1 MVSDIIK
8 TIERAIDRRYHLERN
23 DREWLLDE
31 SDKRIEI
38 RVPDRNSIAFSLD
51 RRDENPFA
59 FFGGNPPGGMAKICD
74 AFLFCVYERQGYGFI
89 IEMKSGHKEESEKQ
103 MINGRFFC
111 DWLLAL
117 CREHGYLNADFSIAS
132 LLLWEPREQE
142 MTRALTSSLR
152 FDIEEPDI
160 ERRPNTEHFP
170 FRFEVKSRRRVDL
183 RNLISYMDDRQAY
196 TPDNP

>member
-1 MVSDIIK
+1 MVNDIIR
-8 TIERAIDRRYHLERN
+8 TIGRSIDRRYHLERN

-31 SDKRIEI
+31 ADKRIEI

-51 RRDENPFA
+51 KKDENPFA

-117 CREHGYLNADFSIAS
+117 CREHGYLNVDFSIAS
-132 LLLWEPREQE
+132 LLLWEPRERDI
-142 MTRALTSSLR
+142 TRELTSYRRSG
-152 FDIEEPDI
+152 IEKSEI
-160 ERRPNTEHFP
+160 EQRPKTDHFP
-170 FRFEVKSRRRVDL
+170 FRFEVRYRKRISLGD
-183 RNLISYMDDRQAY
+183 LISRMDSNSSAA
-196 TPDNP
+196 